1 LRELRFIAERY
12 QQEWAEQMISLL
24 VEIKHRV
31 EQAKAA
37 GRSRLEPD
45 QVRQFEERYQLLI
58 GQGLKVNP
66 PKPDRENPKPRG
78 RPKQSPAKNLLER
91 LKSRQSAVLAFMY
104 DLRVPFDHNQA
115 ERDIRMMKLKQ
126 KISGGFRSLE
136 GAQMFC
142 RIRGYIATLKK

>member
-1 LRELRFIAERY
+1 
-12 QQEWAEQMISLL
+12 MISLL

-104 DLRVPFDHNQA
+104 GLRVPFDHNQA